1 MLNPLTTSKVF
12 KRLYF
17 TLWIL
22 VAIIHGSLL
31 YFVIDINVK
40 DAILDAVVFN
50 IILSVAGYGIWFVV
64 RFSGLDPGNVFNA
77 LITHLVS
84 ALLLVTVW
92 LGTGYLILKL
102 VLGSEATHTAFI
114 MQTIYWRGAIGI
126 LLYALIVL
134 NYYLMIFYQEYQEEK
149 LRKSEMN
156 RLLKESELSMLK
168 AQINPHFIF
177 NSLNSISSLT
187 LTDSKKAHEMVV
199 NLSSF
204 LRYTISP
211 QERKLV
217 ILKQELDA
225 IKLYLSIEK
234 IRFGDKLDVLIKCES
249 ASGESL
255 IPNMILQPLIENA
268 IKYGVYESTESNQ
281 VKISCE
287 SSKDAL
293 VIDIVNDIEKGGVPK
308 KGKGIGLRNVKSR
321 LKLIYEKEDLMT
333 IERSDTQFS
342 VKLVIPQ

>member
-12 KRLYF
+12 QRLYF
-17 TLWIL
+17 TLWII

-31 YFVIDINVK
+31 YFVIGI
-40 DAILDAVVFN
+40 DAWDAVMDALVFN
-50 IILSVAGYGIWFVV
+50 LILSVAGYGIWFVV
-64 RFSGLDPGNVFNA
+64 RFSGLDPGNAFNA

-92 LGTGYLILKL
+92 LGAGYLVLKL
-102 VLGSEATHTAFI
+102 FLGQETTHADFV

-126 LLYALIVL
+126 LLYALMVL

-187 LTDSKKAHEMVV
+187 LTDPKKAHEMVV

-217 ILKQELDA
+217 MLKQELDA
-225 IKLYLSIEK
+225 INLYLSIEK
-234 IRFGDKLDVLIKCES
+234 IRFGDRLDVLMKCES
-249 ASGESL
+249 ASEESL
-255 IPNMILQPLIENA
+255 IPNMILQPLVENA
-268 IKYGVYESTESNQ
+268 IKYGVYESTESNK

-293 VIDIVNDIEKGGVPK
+293 MITIVNDIEIGGVPK
-308 KGKGIGLRNVKSR
+308 KGKGIGLQNVKSR
-321 LKLIYEKEDLMT
+321 LKLIYEKEDLLT
-333 IERSDTQFS
+333 VERSDVQFS
-342 VKLVIPQ
+342 VKLLIPQ